1 VAGSGQ
7 ILSTALEGLSRS
19 RERIERTALRL
30 ARMPEVLEQPADQV
44 DLSQE
49 MVNLLWARNS
59 YEANLK
65 AIETAEEIDKSLIN
79 LLG

>member
-1 VAGSGQ
+1 MAGSGQ

-19 RERIERTALRL
+19 RERIERTASRL
-30 ARMPEVLEQPADQV
+30 ARIPEVLEQPADQV